1 MGMVKERK
9 EIMDWI
15 TILLLIAVGLVLL
28 PFVSLVL
35 DFVLMLIGMVIA
47 GAGFV
52 VYLIHKAI
60 YDLFRK

>member
-1 MGMVKERK
+1 
-9 EIMDWI
+9 MDWI
-15 TILLLIAVGLVLL
+15 TILLLIAIGLVLL
-28 PFVSLVL
+28 PFVGLVL

>member
-1 MGMVKERK
+1 
-9 EIMDWI
+9 MDWI
-15 TILLLIAVGLVLL
+15 TILLLIAIGLGLVLL
-28 PFVSLVL
+28 PFVGLVL